1 MRLLHTADWHLGRL
15 FHNIS
20 LLEDQRHVLN
30 QLIEI
35 VDREA
40 VDAVLIAGDIY
51 DRSVPPSAAVTLLD
65 DVLGEAL
72 PSAWFASGYYFR
84 QPRWC

>member
-51 DRSVPPSAAVTLLD
+51 DQLGAA
-65 DVLGEAL
+65 
-72 PSAWFASGYYFR
+72 FR
-84 QPRWC
+84 GCYVA